1 MGTISKE
8 SAKRRSK
15 ETNSQ
20 KKRRSRITNITS
32 KRNLRKDELNVMK

>member
-15 ETNSQ
+15 ETSSQ
-20 KKRRSRITNITS
+20 KKRRSRITNITG
-32 KRNLRKDELNVMK
+32 KRSLRKDELNVMK

>member
-8 SAKRRSK
+8 SAKRRNK
-15 ETNSQ
+15 ETSSQ
-20 KKRRSRITNITS
+20 KKRRTRITNIAS